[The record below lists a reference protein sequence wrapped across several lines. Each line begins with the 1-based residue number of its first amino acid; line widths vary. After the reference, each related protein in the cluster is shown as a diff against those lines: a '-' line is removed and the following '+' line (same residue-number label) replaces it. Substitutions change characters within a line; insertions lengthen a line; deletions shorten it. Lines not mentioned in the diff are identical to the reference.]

1 MKLTNSENLKGLE
14 KSKGSQK
21 IATLGPEG
29 TFSNLAVLNYD
40 KTAKAKIVFKRTVW
54 DIFEAVDSGQAEK
67 GIVPI
72 ENSVSGTIGS
82 TLDSLMEFDLSIVDE
97 LILPIKHNLAGKGS
111 IKDIKTVYV
120 HPQTYSQCEKFL
132 RKALPEAQ
140 IKETTSNAKSAM
152 SVAKQDK
159 SKAAITSEIAAKIY
173 GLNVIKDNI
182 QDNKFNVT
190 RFIVIG
196 KKGPKKTGRDR
207 TSIAIYPQ
215 ADRPGLLY
223 ELLGEFAKRKINLTK
238 IESRPSK
245 GKLGDYVFFIDLQG
259 HKDETNI
266 KSTFSIIEKSF
277 FLKVLGSYPRKY

>member
-1 MKLTNSENLKGLE
+1 M
-14 KSKGSQK
+14 K

-97 LILPIKHNLAGKGS
+97 LILPIKHSLAGKGS
-111 IKDIKTVYV
+111 IKDIETVYV

-132 RKALPEAQ
+132 RKNLPNAQ
-140 IKETTSNAKSAM
+140 IKETTSNANSAT

-173 GLNVIKDNI
+173 GLKVIKDNI

-196 KKGPKKTGRDR
+196 KKGSKKTGRDR

-215 ADRPGLLY
+215 VDRPGLLY

-259 HKDETNI
+259 HKGETNI
-266 KSTFSIIEKSF
+266 KNTFKIIEKSF